1 MQLPI
6 FTPFEDPGPS
16 FDGLLRALG
25 ETPKPLWP
33 GGAAGHAMPA
43 AGVGAAGATAGAAG
57 GLSQE
62 FPHGTTVLALRSQ
75 DGVVLAGD
83 RQATMGYQIGS
94 RTIKKVFQA
103 GSHAGVAIA
112 GAAGQAVELVKFFQ
126 LSIAHYEKLEG
137 ISLSLDGQANM
148 LAQLVRGNFAQ
159 AIQTG
164 LLVMPI
170 FAGYDQSR
178 QRGRIFEYDIT
189 GGRYEEHEF
198 VIAGSGSVH
207 ARTAVKL
214 SHKPADSIDTG
225 IKHALAA
232 LFWAADED
240 VATGGP
246 DVLRGIYPT
255 LATITADGYRELPSE
270 EVGGLFEEFLADQD
284 AIRQIV
290 DASEPEPEAAS

>member
-1 MQLPI
+1 M
-6 FTPFEDPGPS
+6 
-16 FDGLLRALG
+16 
-25 ETPKPLWP
+25 
-33 GGAAGHAMPA
+33 
-43 AGVGAAGATAGAAG
+43 
-57 GLSQE
+57 
-62 FPHGTTVLALRSQ
+62 LALRSQ

-94 RTIKKVFQA
+94 RTIRKVFPA

-126 LSIAHYEKLEG
+126 LSISHYEKLEG
-137 ISLSLDGQANM
+137 IDLSLDGQANM

-159 AIQTG
+159 AMLSG

-170 FAGYDQSR
+170 FAGFDQSSDV
-178 QRGRIFEYDIT
+178 GRIFEYDVT

-198 VIAGSGSVH
+198 VVAGSGAVH

-214 SHKPADSIDTG
+214 SHKSTDSTADTV
-225 IKHALAA
+225 KHALAA

-240 VATGGP
+240 IATAGP

-255 LATITADGYRELPSE
+255 MAVIDRDGYRELSE
-270 EVGGLFEEFLADQD
+270 DEVAQLFDEFLADQD
-284 AIRQIV
+284 AVRRL
-290 DASEPEPEAAS
+290 DDPSPEETGR

>member
-1 MQLPI
+1 M
-6 FTPFEDPGPS
+6 
-16 FDGLLRALG
+16 
-25 ETPKPLWP
+25 
-33 GGAAGHAMPA
+33 GGVQAVHSSSKSADL
-43 AGVGAAGATAGAAG
+43 V
-57 GLSQE
+57 LD

-83 RQATMGYQIGS
+83 RQATMGFQIGS
-94 RTIKKVFQA
+94 RTIRKVFPA

-126 LSIAHYEKLEG
+126 LSISHYEKLEG
-137 ISLSLDGQANM
+137 IALSLDGQANM

-159 AIQTG
+159 AVMSG

-170 FAGYDQSR
+170 FAGYDQSSG
-178 QRGRIFEYDIT
+178 QGRIFEYDVT

-198 VIAGSGSVH
+198 VVAGSGSVH

-214 SHKPADSIDTG
+214 SHKPSHTTPETV
-225 IKHALAA
+225 KHALAA

-255 LATITADGYRELPSE
+255 IAVITADGYSE
-270 EVGGLFEEFLADQD
+270 MSEAGVADLFDEFLEQQDSIRKVGQPEDQLG
-284 AIRQIV
+284 
-290 DASEPEPEAAS
+290 EAP